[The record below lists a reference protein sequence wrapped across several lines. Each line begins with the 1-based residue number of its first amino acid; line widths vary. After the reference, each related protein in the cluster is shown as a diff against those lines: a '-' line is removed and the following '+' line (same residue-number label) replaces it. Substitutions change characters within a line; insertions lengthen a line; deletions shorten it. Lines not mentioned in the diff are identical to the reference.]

1 MLDRLVDTMT
11 DRFQDASVGVLCATK
26 LVSFTN
32 WPESGDAA
40 ADDGDTELETLVD
53 HFKSVLETSGIH
65 VERIPDQRTV
75 LKVLMYQEPQSLQ
88 KMSWFHVNSSHQHS
102 CPDLL
107 ALVDLVLSFPAS
119 TAECERGFNTMK
131 QVKTDWR
138 SNLKSDTLSDLL
150 MVQLSSPE
158 IREYD
163 PIKAVMLW
171 HQDSVRSR
179 RTDFMDRAKR
189 VIMVESEES
198 DEEV

>member
-1 MLDRLVDTMT
+1 MLDWLVESMT
-11 DRFQDASVGVLCATK
+11 DRFQDARVLCATK

-32 WPESGDAA
+32 WPEPGDPA
-40 ADDGDTELETLVD
+40 ADFGDTELETLVD
-53 HFKSVLETSGIH
+53 HFKPVLETFGIH
-65 VERIPDQRTV
+65 VERIPDQWTV

-88 KMSWFHVNSSHQHS
+88 KMSWFRVKRSHQHS

-119 TAECERGFNTMK
+119 TAECETGFNTMK

-171 HQDSVRSR
+171 HQDSIRSR
-179 RTDFMDRAKR
+179 RPDFMDRAKR
-189 VIMVESEES
+189 VIAVESEES